1 MFEYFTDQA
10 VKVVMMAQEEARL
23 LNQASVGTE
32 QLLLGLLREEANM
45 AFKVLTEMGVTLE
58 SARQAVLDVS
68 GRGSGPVPTDLP
80 FTPKAKK
87 VLEQSFQEARQL
99 SERYITPNHLLLALS
114 QDQGG
119 VAAKVLRRL
128 GVDPLEVRNRMIR
141 RLGEETVAAGDRPG
155 EKAPRALDRRNTK
168 ALREFGTNLTELA
181 RSGQLD
187 PVVGRKTE
195 IERVVQILGRRTKN
209 NPILLGEPGVGKTAI
224 AEGLAQ
230 RIVQQDVPET
240 LLGQEVISLDMGTLV
255 AGTRFRGDFEERL
268 TQILQEVKS
277 AGNVILVVDEVH
289 TLVGGGSFEGGTDAA
304 NLMKP
309 ALARGEIQCVGATTL
324 DEYRKYIERD
334 EALTRRFQPVQ
345 VDEPSVP
352 DTIAILKGLRS
363 TYEAHH
369 RVIFSDEALEAAA
382 QLADRYINDRFL
394 PDKAIDLMDEAGSR
408 LRLRHS
414 AKPLPPTAPQPNPLK
429 DLQKQLRQILA
440 DKQAAVQLQDFAAAA
455 QLRQQELDLEQQIQV
470 LNRQSLEHQAL
481 QTSQTLA
488 EAKAVP
494 LVVSPEHIAE
504 VVTLWTGVPLSQLT
518 ETETTNLLNLEDHLH
533 ERVIGQGEA
542 VNAVAKAM
550 RRARVGLSH
559 PQRPIA
565 SFIFSGPTGVG
576 KTELSKAL
584 AAALFGSEEA
594 LIRVDMS
601 EFMERHEVSKLIG
614 SPPGFVGFED
624 GGQLTEAV
632 RRRPYSVILF
642 DEVEK
647 AHPDV
652 FNLLLQLLDEGCLT
666 DAKGRTV
673 NFKNT
678 VIILTSNLGSKA
690 IEKGGQGLGFEFG
703 GMEAQEARYQQIRSR
718 VLEDM
723 KQFFR
728 PEFLNRVDDV
738 IVFRQLL
745 ESEVAEIADLMLRE
759 VADRLAGQSITLE
772 VTPAF
777 TAKVVAQG
785 YQPTYGARPLRRAVM
800 SLLEDGLAEAILS
813 GQVQPGET
821 ALVDVDAQGQVT
833 VQPKERS
840 LALVG

>member
-10 VKVVMMAQEEARL
+10 VKVVMMAQEEARR
-23 LNQASVGTE
+23 LNQSSVGTE
-32 QLLLGLLREEANM
+32 QLLLGLLREDVNM
-45 AFKVLTEMGVTLE
+45 ASKILKDLGVTLE
-58 SARQAVLDVS
+58 GARQAVLDVS
-68 GRGSGPVPTDLP
+68 GRGNGPVPTDLP

-128 GVDPLEVRNRMIR
+128 GVDPIEVRNQLIR
-141 RLGEETVAAGDRPG
+141 RIGEESVVAGDRPTLDP
-155 EKAPRALDRRNTK
+155 ERPRDRRSGK
-168 ALREFGTNLTELA
+168 ALKEFGTNLTDLA
-181 RSGQLD
+181 REGKLD
-187 PVVGRKTE
+187 PVVGRAVE

-224 AEGLAQ
+224 AEGIAQ
-230 RIVQQDVPET
+230 RIVQQDVPES
-240 LLGQEVISLDMGTLV
+240 LLNQEVISLDMGTIV

-268 TQILQEVKS
+268 TQILSEVKES
-277 AGNVILVVDEVH
+277 GNVILVMDEVH
-289 TLVGGGSFEGGTDAA
+289 TMVGGGSFEGGTDAA

-309 ALARGEIQCVGATTL
+309 ALARGELQCIGATTT

-334 EALTRRFQPVQ
+334 EALARRFQPVK
-345 VDEPSVP
+345 VNEPTIT
-352 DTIAILKGLRS
+352 DTVEILRGLRS

-369 RVIFSDEALEAAA
+369 RVIFSDESLLAAA
-382 QLADRYINDRFL
+382 QLSHRYINDRFL
-394 PDKAIDLMDEAGSR
+394 PDKAIDLMDESGSR
-408 LRLRHS
+408 MRLRHARKS
-414 AKPLPPTAPQPNPLK
+414 SQK
-429 DLQKQLRQILA
+429 DLQKELRQVQGE
-440 DKQAAVQLQDFAAAA
+440 KQGVIQSQDFPAAAK
-455 QLRQQELDLEQQIQV
+455 LRDQELALERKIRALEVDV
-470 LNRQSLEHQAL
+470 LPA
-481 QTSQTLA
+481 
-488 EAKAVP
+488 P
-494 LVVSPEHIAE
+494 LVVTGEEIAE
-504 VVTLWTGVPLSQLT
+504 VVALWTGVPVSQLS
-518 ETETTNLLNLEDHLH
+518 ETETANLLNLETHLH
-533 ERVIGQGEA
+533 ERVIGQDEA
-542 VNAVAKAM
+542 VAAVAKAM

-559 PQRPIA
+559 PNRPIA
-565 SFIFSGPTGVG
+565 SLVFSGPTGVG

-584 AAALFGSEEA
+584 AAALFGSEDA

-624 GGQLTEAV
+624 GGKLTEAV
-632 RRRPYSVILF
+632 RRRPYSVILL

-652 FNLLLQLLDEGCLT
+652 FNILLQMLDEGALT
-666 DAKGRTV
+666 DAKGRVV

-690 IEKGGQGLGFEFG
+690 IQKGGQGLGFEFSG
-703 GMEAQEARYQQIRSR
+703 DDQDEVRYQQIRSR
-718 VLEDM
+718 VMEEM

-728 PEFLNRVDDV
+728 PEFLNRLDDV

-745 ESEVAEIADLMLRE
+745 EPEVAQIADLMLQE
-759 VADRLAGQSITLE
+759 VADRLAQQSIALD

-777 TAKVVAQG
+777 KAKVVKQG
-785 YQPTYGARPLRRAVM
+785 YDPTYGARPLRRAVM

-813 GQVQPGET
+813 GQVKAGET
-821 ALVDVDAQGQVT
+821 ALVDVNGEDQVT
-833 VQPKERS
+833 VQRKDRV

>member
-10 VKVVMMAQEEARL
+10 VKVVMMAQEEARR

-32 QLLLGLLREEANM
+32 QLLLGLLREDVNM
-45 AFKVLTEMGVTLE
+45 ASKTLKDMGVSLE
-58 SARQAVLDVS
+58 NARQAVLDVS

-128 GVDPLEVRNRMIR
+128 GVDPLEVRNRLIR
-141 RLGEETVAAGDRPG
+141 RLGEETVTAGSRPNMG
-155 EKAPRALDRRNTK
+155 PESERSGRDRRSKTK
-168 ALREFGTNLTELA
+168 AIQEYGINLTDLA
-181 RSGQLD
+181 REGKLD
-187 PVVGRKTE
+187 PVVGRSTE

-230 RIVQQDVPET
+230 RIVHQDVPET
-240 LLGQEVISLDMGTLV
+240 LLNQEVISLEMGTLV
-255 AGTRFRGDFEERL
+255 SGTRFRGDFEERL
-268 TQILQEVKS
+268 TQILSEVKE
-277 AGNVILVVDEVH
+277 ANNIILVVDEVH

-309 ALARGEIQCVGATTL
+309 ALARGEIQCIGATTL

-334 EALTRRFQPVQ
+334 EALARRFQAVK
-345 VDEPSVP
+345 VNEPSLD
-352 DTIAILKGLRS
+352 DTVEILRGLRS

-369 RVIFSDEALEAAA
+369 RVTFSDEALAAA
-382 QLADRYINDRFL
+382 ANLAHRYINDRFL

-408 LRLRHS
+408 MRLRH
-414 AKPLPPTAPQPNPLK
+414 ARKTDQK
-429 DLQKQLRQILA
+429 ELQKELRQIQTE
-440 DKQAAVQLQDFAAAA
+440 KQSAVQEQNFGEAAKLRDKELALES
-455 QLRQQELDLEQQIQV
+455 QLRALEVSQPPI
-470 LNRQSLEHQAL
+470 AL
-481 QTSQTLA
+481 CVT
-488 EAKAVP
+488 E
-494 LVVSPEHIAE
+494 EEIAE
-504 VVTLWTGVPLSQLT
+504 VVALWTGVPVTQLN
-518 ETETTNLLNLEDHLH
+518 ESETTNLLNLESRLH
-533 ERVIGQGEA
+533 ERVIGQNEA
-542 VNAVAKAM
+542 VVAVAKAM

-559 PQRPIA
+559 PNRPIA

-584 AAALFGSEEA
+584 ATALFGSEEA
-594 LIRVDMS
+594 MIRVDMS

-614 SPPGFVGFED
+614 SPPGFVGFDE

-652 FNLLLQLLDEGCLT
+652 FNLMLQLLDEGSLT
-666 DAKGRTV
+666 DSKGRVV

-678 VIILTSNLGSKA
+678 VIIMTSNLGSKA
-690 IEKGGQGLGFEFG
+690 IEKGGQGLGFEFSG
-703 GMEAQEARYQQIRSR
+703 EEADEVRYQQVRTK
-718 VLEDM
+718 VMDEM

-738 IVFRQLL
+738 IVFRQLI
-745 ESEVAEIADLMLRE
+745 EAEVAQIADLMLKE
-759 VADRLAGQSITLE
+759 VADRLAQQAISLE
-772 VTPAF
+772 VSEAF
-777 TAKVVAQG
+777 KAKVVAQG
-785 YQPTYGARPLRRAVM
+785 YDPTYGARPL
-800 SLLEDGLAEAILS
+800 
-813 GQVQPGET
+813 
-821 ALVDVDAQGQVT
+821 
-833 VQPKERS
+833 
-840 LALVG
+840 

>member
-10 VKVVMMAQEEARL
+10 VKVVMMAQEEARR

-32 QLLLGLLREEANM
+32 QLLLGLLREDVNM
-45 AFKVLTEMGVTLE
+45 ASKTLKDMGVSLE
-58 SARQAVLDVS
+58 NARQAVLDVS

-128 GVDPLEVRNRMIR
+128 GVDPLEVRNRLIR
-141 RLGEETVAAGDRPG
+141 RLGEETVTAGSRPNMG
-155 EKAPRALDRRNTK
+155 PESERSGRDRRSKTK
-168 ALREFGTNLTELA
+168 AIQEYGINLTDLA
-181 RSGQLD
+181 REGKLD
-187 PVVGRKTE
+187 PVVGRSTE

-230 RIVQQDVPET
+230 RIVHQDVPET
-240 LLGQEVISLDMGTLV
+240 LLNQEVISLEMGTLV
-255 AGTRFRGDFEERL
+255 SGTRFRGDFEERL
-268 TQILQEVKS
+268 TQILSEVKE
-277 AGNVILVVDEVH
+277 ANNIILVVDEVH

-309 ALARGEIQCVGATTL
+309 ALARGEIQCIGATTL

-334 EALTRRFQPVQ
+334 EALARRFQAVK
-345 VDEPSVP
+345 VNEPSLD
-352 DTIAILKGLRS
+352 DTVEILRGLRS

-369 RVIFSDEALEAAA
+369 RVTFSDEALAAA
-382 QLADRYINDRFL
+382 ANLAHRYINDRFL

-408 LRLRHS
+408 MRLRH
-414 AKPLPPTAPQPNPLK
+414 ARKTDQK
-429 DLQKQLRQILA
+429 ELQKELRQIQTE
-440 DKQAAVQLQDFAAAA
+440 KQSAVQEQNFGEAAKLRDKELALES
-455 QLRQQELDLEQQIQV
+455 QLRALEVSQPPI
-470 LNRQSLEHQAL
+470 AL
-481 QTSQTLA
+481 CVT
-488 EAKAVP
+488 E
-494 LVVSPEHIAE
+494 EEIAE
-504 VVTLWTGVPLSQLT
+504 VVALWTGVPVTQLN
-518 ETETTNLLNLEDHLH
+518 ESETTNLLNLESRLH
-533 ERVIGQGEA
+533 ERVIGQNEA
-542 VNAVAKAM
+542 VVAVAKAM

-559 PQRPIA
+559 PNRPIA

-584 AAALFGSEEA
+584 ATALFGSEEA
-594 LIRVDMS
+594 MIRVDMS

-614 SPPGFVGFED
+614 SPPGFVGFDE

-652 FNLLLQLLDEGCLT
+652 FNLMLQLLDEGSLT
-666 DAKGRTV
+666 DSKGRVV

-678 VIILTSNLGSKA
+678 VIIMTSNLGSKA
-690 IEKGGQGLGFEFG
+690 IEKGGQGLGFEFSG
-703 GMEAQEARYQQIRSR
+703 EEADEVRYQQVRTK
-718 VLEDM
+718 VMDEM

-738 IVFRQLL
+738 IVFRQLI
-745 ESEVAEIADLMLRE
+745 EAEVAQIADLMLKE
-759 VADRLAGQSITLE
+759 VADRLAQQAISLE
-772 VTPAF
+772 V
-777 TAKVVAQG
+777 
-785 YQPTYGARPLRRAVM
+785 
-800 SLLEDGLAEAILS
+800 SE
-813 GQVQPGET
+813 
-821 ALVDVDAQGQVT
+821 
-833 VQPKERS
+833 
-840 LALVG
+840 

>member
-10 VKVVMMAQEEARL
+10 VKVVMMAQEEARR

-32 QLLLGLLREEANM
+32 QLLLGLLREDVNM
-45 AFKVLTEMGVTLE
+45 ASKTLKDMGVSLE
-58 SARQAVLDVS
+58 NARQAVLDVS

-128 GVDPLEVRNRMIR
+128 GVDPLEVHNRLIR
-141 RLGEETVAAGDRPG
+141 RLGEETVTAGSRPNMG
-155 EKAPRALDRRNTK
+155 PESERSGRDRRSKTK
-168 ALREFGTNLTELA
+168 AIQEYGINLTDLA
-181 RSGQLD
+181 REGKLD
-187 PVVGRKTE
+187 PVVGRSTE

-230 RIVQQDVPET
+230 RIVHQDVPET
-240 LLGQEVISLDMGTLV
+240 LLNQEVISLEMGTLV
-255 AGTRFRGDFEERL
+255 SGTRFRGDFEERL
-268 TQILQEVKS
+268 TQILSEVKE
-277 AGNVILVVDEVH
+277 ANNIILVVDEVH

-309 ALARGEIQCVGATTL
+309 ALARGEIQCIGATTL

-334 EALTRRFQPVQ
+334 EALARRFQAVK
-345 VDEPSVP
+345 VNEPSLD
-352 DTIAILKGLRS
+352 DTVEILRGLRS

-369 RVIFSDEALEAAA
+369 RVTFSDEALAAA
-382 QLADRYINDRFL
+382 ANLAHRYINDRFL

-408 LRLRHS
+408 MRLRH
-414 AKPLPPTAPQPNPLK
+414 ARKTDQK
-429 DLQKQLRQILA
+429 ELQKELRQVQTEKQSAVQEQNFGEAAKLRDKELALESQLRA
-440 DKQAAVQLQDFAAAA
+440 
-455 QLRQQELDLEQQIQV
+455 LEVSQPPI
-470 LNRQSLEHQAL
+470 AL
-481 QTSQTLA
+481 CVT
-488 EAKAVP
+488 E
-494 LVVSPEHIAE
+494 EEIAE
-504 VVTLWTGVPLSQLT
+504 VVALWTGVPVTQLN
-518 ETETTNLLNLEDHLH
+518 ESETTNLLNLESRLH
-533 ERVIGQGEA
+533 ERVIGQNEA
-542 VNAVAKAM
+542 VVAVAKAM

-559 PQRPIA
+559 PNRPIA

-584 AAALFGSEEA
+584 ATTLFGSEEA
-594 LIRVDMS
+594 MIRVDMS

-614 SPPGFVGFED
+614 SPPGFVGFDE

-652 FNLLLQLLDEGCLT
+652 FNLMLQLLDEGSLT
-666 DAKGRTV
+666 DSKGRVV

-678 VIILTSNLGSKA
+678 VIIMTSNLGSKA
-690 IEKGGQGLGFEFG
+690 IEKGGQGLGFEFSG
-703 GMEAQEARYQQIRSR
+703 EEADEVRYQQVRTK
-718 VLEDM
+718 VMDEM

-738 IVFRQLL
+738 IVFRQLI
-745 ESEVAEIADLMLRE
+745 EAEVAQIADLMLKE
-759 VADRLAGQSITLE
+759 VADRLAQQAISLE
-772 VTPAF
+772 VSEAF
-777 TAKVVAQG
+777 KAKVVAQG
-785 YQPTYGARPLRRAVM
+785 YDPTYGARPLRRAVM

-813 GQVQPGET
+813 GQVKEGET
-821 ALVDVDAQGQVT
+821 ALVDVDEAGQVT
-833 VQPKERS
+833 VDRKERA

>member
-10 VKVVMMAQEEARL
+10 VKVVMMAQEEARR

-32 QLLLGLLREEANM
+32 QLLLGLLREDVNM
-45 AFKVLTEMGVTLE
+45 ASKTLTEMGVTLDG
-58 SARQAVLDVS
+58 ARQAVLDVS

-128 GVDPLEVRNRMIR
+128 GVDPMEVRNRLIR
-141 RLGEETVAAGDRPG
+141 RLGEESVAAGSRPG
-155 EKAPRALDRRNTK
+155 PEPERSGRDRRNTK
-168 ALREFGTNLTELA
+168 ALKEFGTNLTDLA
-181 RSGQLD
+181 REGKLD
-187 PVVGRKTE
+187 PVVGRSTE

-224 AEGLAQ
+224 AEGIAQ

-240 LLGQEVISLDMGTLV
+240 LLNQEVISLEMGTLV
-255 AGTRFRGDFEERL
+255 SGTRFRGDFEERL
-268 TQILQEVKS
+268 TNILSEVRE
-277 AGNVILVVDEVH
+277 AGNIILVVDEVH

-309 ALARGEIQCVGATTL
+309 ALARGEIQCIGATTL

-334 EALTRRFQPVQ
+334 EALARRFQPVK
-345 VDEPSVP
+345 VDEPSLD
-352 DTIAILKGLRS
+352 DTVEILRGLRS

-369 RVIFSDEALEAAA
+369 RVTFTDEALAAA
-382 QLADRYINDRFL
+382 VNLAHRYINDRFL

-408 LRLRHS
+408 MRLRH
-414 AKPLPPTAPQPNPLK
+414 ARKTDQK
-429 DLQKQLRQILA
+429 DLQKELRQVQAEKQEAVQSQDFPAASQLR
-440 DKQAAVQLQDFAAAA
+440 DKELTLESK
-455 QLRQQELDLEQQIQV
+455 LRALEV
-470 LNRQSLEHQAL
+470 
-481 QTSQTLA
+481 SQTPMALMVT
-488 EAKAVP
+488 ET
-494 LVVSPEHIAE
+494 EIAE
-504 VVTLWTGVPLSQLT
+504 VVALWTGVPVTQLN
-518 ETETTNLLNLEDHLH
+518 ESETTNLLNLESRLH
-533 ERVIGQGEA
+533 ERVIGQDEA
-542 VNAVAKAM
+542 VVAVAKAM

-559 PQRPIA
+559 PNRPIA

-594 LIRVDMS
+594 MIRVDMS

-614 SPPGFVGFED
+614 SPPGFVGFDE

-652 FNLLLQLLDEGCLT
+652 FNIMLQLLDEGALT
-666 DAKGRTV
+666 DSKGRVV

-678 VIILTSNLGSKA
+678 VIIMTSNLGSKA
-690 IEKGGQGLGFEFG
+690 IEKGGQGLGFEFSG
-703 GMEAQEARYQQIRSR
+703 EDAGEIRYQQIRAK
-718 VLEDM
+718 VMEEM

-738 IVFRQLL
+738 IVFRQLI
-745 ESEVAEIADLMLRE
+745 EAEVAQIADLMLKE
-759 VADRLAGQSITLE
+759 VGLRLAQQAISLE

-777 TAKVVAQG
+777 KAKVVAQG
-785 YQPTYGARPLRRAVM
+785 YDPTYGARPLRRAVM

-813 GQVQPGET
+813 GHVSEGQT
-821 ALVDVDAQGQVT
+821 ALVDVNEAGEVT
-833 VQPKERS
+833 VNRKERA

>member
-10 VKVVMMAQEEARL
+10 VKVVMMAQEEARR

-32 QLLLGLLREEANM
+32 QLLLGLLREDVNM
-45 AFKVLTEMGVTLE
+45 ASKTLKDMGVSLE
-58 SARQAVLDVS
+58 NARQAVLDVS

-128 GVDPLEVRNRMIR
+128 GVDPLEVRNRLIR
-141 RLGEETVAAGDRPG
+141 RLGEETVTAGSRPNMG
-155 EKAPRALDRRNTK
+155 PESERSGRDRRSKTK
-168 ALREFGTNLTELA
+168 AIQEYGINLTDLA
-181 RSGQLD
+181 REGKLD
-187 PVVGRKTE
+187 PVVGRSTE

-230 RIVQQDVPET
+230 RIVHQDVPET
-240 LLGQEVISLDMGTLV
+240 LLNQEVISLEMGTLV
-255 AGTRFRGDFEERL
+255 SGTRFRGDFEERL
-268 TQILQEVKS
+268 TQILSEVKE
-277 AGNVILVVDEVH
+277 ANNIILVVDEVH

-309 ALARGEIQCVGATTL
+309 ALARGEIQCIGATTL

-334 EALTRRFQPVQ
+334 EALARRFQAVK
-345 VDEPSVP
+345 VNEPSLD
-352 DTIAILKGLRS
+352 DTVEILRGLRS

-369 RVIFSDEALEAAA
+369 RVTFSDEALAAA
-382 QLADRYINDRFL
+382 ANLAHRYINDRFL

-408 LRLRHS
+408 MRLRH
-414 AKPLPPTAPQPNPLK
+414 ARKTDQK
-429 DLQKQLRQILA
+429 ELQKELRQIQTE
-440 DKQAAVQLQDFAAAA
+440 KQSAVQEQNFGEAAKLRDKELALES
-455 QLRQQELDLEQQIQV
+455 QLRALEVSQPPI
-470 LNRQSLEHQAL
+470 AL
-481 QTSQTLA
+481 CVT
-488 EAKAVP
+488 E
-494 LVVSPEHIAE
+494 EEIAE
-504 VVTLWTGVPLSQLT
+504 VVALWTGVPVTQLN
-518 ETETTNLLNLEDHLH
+518 ESETTNLLNLESRLH
-533 ERVIGQGEA
+533 ERVIGQNEA
-542 VNAVAKAM
+542 VVAVAKAM

-559 PQRPIA
+559 PNRPIA

-584 AAALFGSEEA
+584 ATALFGSEEA
-594 LIRVDMS
+594 MIRVDMS

-614 SPPGFVGFED
+614 SPPGFVGFDE

-652 FNLLLQLLDEGCLT
+652 FNLMLQLLDEGSLT
-666 DAKGRTV
+666 DSKGRVV

-678 VIILTSNLGSKA
+678 VIIMTSNLGSKA
-690 IEKGGQGLGFEFG
+690 IEKGGQGLGFEFSG
-703 GMEAQEARYQQIRSR
+703 EEADEVRYQQVRTK
-718 VLEDM
+718 VMDEM

-738 IVFRQLL
+738 IVFRQLI
-745 ESEVAEIADLMLRE
+745 EAEVAQIADLMLKE
-759 VADRLAGQSITLE
+759 VADRLAQQAISLE
-772 VTPAF
+772 VSEAF
-777 TAKVVAQG
+777 KAKVVAQG
-785 YQPTYGARPLRRAVM
+785 YDPTYGARPLRRAVM

-813 GQVQPGET
+813 GQVKEGET
-821 ALVDVDAQGQVT
+821 ALVDVDEAGQVT
-833 VQPKERS
+833 VDRKERA